1 MTGAQELVL
10 TSGHRVTAAAGASG
24 DARRDA
30 PLEVIVL
37 HTTTKATLQAL
48 RTAARLAEG
57 LAARIRLLVLEIV
70 PYPLPLDEP
79 QVPLEFTHRRFRT
92 VAADTSIDTQV
103 DIRLGR
109 DKAQMLESALKPHS
123 LVVLAAKGGWWPTA
137 ETRLAKRLERMGH
150 QVVVCR
156 AETVKNRDKRLYS
169 NETASKREGFVRRVP
184 ALQHPFN

>member
-1 MTGAQELVL
+1 MMGAQELVL
-10 TSGHRVTAAAGASG
+10 TSRNRVATPADACG
-24 DARRDA
+24 DK

-70 PYPLPLDEP
+70 PYPLPLNAP
-79 QVPLEFTHRRFRT
+79 QVPVEFTQRRFRT
-92 VAADTSIDTQV
+92 VALETSGASRTSIETDV

-123 LVVLAAKGGWWPTA
+123 LVVMAAKTGWWPNA
-137 ETRLAKRLERMGH
+137 EKRLAKRLERTGH
-150 QVVVCR
+150 QVVVCS
-156 AETVKNRDKRLYS
+156 TN
-169 NETASKREGFVRRVP
+169 
-184 ALQHPFN
+184 